1 MARKIIQQKKT
12 ENIQNKNGHSVLT
25 HGHINVSDGFDIDN
39 VLHRIKHYLPSQT
52 PLKDFIHH
60 NSLHAFQDKL
70 FYEGI
75 FTAATIFG
83 YQVTLELKDYR
94 QLYSE
99 GRIRKDVVN
108 EIVEKRKGVISA
120 DFWKSCMLEKK
131 YDCHL
136 APRIGWLRSHWNTR
150 LNFDIDNKV
159 QPLLFRILSS
169 YLDQGIAIQ
178 KFPLN
183 EKGFLASIRD
193 LQKNSGEGFFKTKRA
208 KDLLLNEDIGVYE
221 LLMILVGNES
231 AFEHYLF
238 DQQFSHR
245 GWSGMVATL
254 EAKPDSLLDKRRI
267 SLYDVVVLELLL
279 EIDALDFYFKN
290 RWNPLTI
297 GLPINSYNLF
307 APVQKG
313 EVMEVL
319 SLWQDAFEWS
329 YYDDVLSGLSKG
341 NLIKA
346 TDPVGTSFQAMF
358 CIDERECSLRRHI
371 ESIDPKCETF
381 GSPGFFG
388 VEFFF
393 KPEHENSLINFAQ
406 LQYNPHI

>member
-1 MARKIIQQKKT
+1 M
-12 ENIQNKNGHSVLT
+12 
-25 HGHINVSDGFDIDN
+25 
-39 VLHRIKHYLPSQT
+39 LHHIKHYLPSQT

-99 GRIRKDVVN
+99 GRIRKDVVK

-221 LLMILVGNES
+221 L
-231 AFEHYLF
+231 
-238 DQQFSHR
+238 
-245 GWSGMVATL
+245 
-254 EAKPDSLLDKRRI
+254 
-267 SLYDVVVLELLL
+267 YDPCW
-279 EIDALDFYFKN
+279 K
-290 RWNPLTI
+290 
-297 GLPINSYNLF
+297 
-307 APVQKG
+307 
-313 EVMEVL
+313 
-319 SLWQDAFEWS
+319 
-329 YYDDVLSGLSKG
+329 
-341 NLIKA
+341 
-346 TDPVGTSFQAMF
+346 
-358 CIDERECSLRRHI
+358 
-371 ESIDPKCETF
+371 
-381 GSPGFFG
+381 
-388 VEFFF
+388 
-393 KPEHENSLINFAQ
+393 
-406 LQYNPHI
+406 